1 MPGYNLPLSSTSR
14 IFLAGISLDQVG
26 QGAKGGAKQTLQT
39 GTKVGRGSLGDLGT
53 EEPVTPGGDKYLDG
67 QDVSSGWLVTPHD
80 GAALTAAQITQII
93 DQGINAANKV
103 RAQIRL
109 PIGART
115 RMTFAVADTNGD
127 VLGLY
132 RMPDST
138 VFSIDVAVAKS
149 RNTVYYASAALQN
162 FDRVHVNDPN
172 GPFLPTGIAFSNRTI
187 RFLAEPRYPAGVDGS
202 LPGAFSI
209 LRENWVNPNNAYNK
223 GAPAPISDIQTVLG
237 YDAFHPGT
245 NFHDP
250 NYPLNQN
257 GVVFFPG
264 STPLYSGSILVGGF
278 GVSGDGV
285 DQDDLVTFYGQA
297 GFAPPN
303 AIQADQFFVR
313 GVRLPFQK
321 FSRNPFA

>member
-1 MPGYNLPLSSTSR
+1 
-14 IFLAGISLDQVG
+14 
-26 QGAKGGAKQTLQT
+26 
-39 GTKVGRGSLGDLGT
+39 
-53 EEPVTPGGDKYLDG
+53 
-67 QDVSSGWLVTPHD
+67 
-80 GAALTAAQITQII
+80 
-93 DQGINAANKV
+93 
-103 RAQIRL
+103 
-109 PIGART
+109 
-115 RMTFAVADTNGD
+115 
-127 VLGLY
+127 
-132 RMPDST
+132 MPDAT

-149 RNTVYYASAALQN
+149 RNTVYYASAALQT
-162 FDRVHVNDPN
+162 FDRVHVNDPT
-172 GPFLPTGIAFSNRTI
+172 GPCLPTGIAFSNRTF

-209 LRENWVNPNNAYNK
+209 LREDWVNPNNAYNK

-250 NYPLNQN
+250 NNPLNQN

-264 STPLYSGSILVGGF
+264 STPLYLSSILVGGF

-285 DQDDLVTFYGQA
+285 DQDDVVTFFGQA
-297 GFAPPN
+297 GYAAPN
-303 AIQADQFFVR
+303 AIRADQFFVR